1 MSANLENAIQERVRR
16 LNDEQLQQ
24 VMAFLE
30 GLKSEPRDANGRR
43 FSFVGIARSGKG
55 SLSAES
61 ESILEESA
69 DRSEGWSLR

>member
-1 MSANLENAIQERVRR
+1 MSANLENAIHERVRR
-16 LNDEQLQQ
+16 LNDEQQHQ
-24 VMAFLE
+24 VMAFVESLE
-30 GLKSEPRDANGRR
+30 SEPRDANGKR

-55 SLSAES
+55 SLSTES